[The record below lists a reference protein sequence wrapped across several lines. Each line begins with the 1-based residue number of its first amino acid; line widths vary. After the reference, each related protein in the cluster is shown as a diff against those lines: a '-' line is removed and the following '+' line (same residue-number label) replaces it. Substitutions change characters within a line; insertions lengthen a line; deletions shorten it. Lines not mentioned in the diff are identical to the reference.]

1 MSAGIVRVHGSPT
14 TGTSLNVTGRKG
26 MFFGGYQPL
35 FVKIQT
41 VTGTYG
47 FSAGYNTSEDPA
59 NAVSMDT
66 AWDKF
71 IRACETVGT
80 VVGYSTPVTDNTYG
94 GASSS
99 STVTVLFDA
108 GSVNQGDGA
117 GGQAGATSGFGAL
130 KTALAAAG
138 SVATT
143 DIAITVYTGLTGA
156 ALSA

>member
-26 MFFGGYQPL
+26 MFIGGYQPL

-41 VTGTYG
+41 VTATYG
-47 FSAGYNTSEDPA
+47 FTAGYNTAEDGST
-59 NAVSMDT
+59 SMVT
-66 AWDKF
+66 AWDTF
-71 IRACETVGT
+71 IRACEVVGT

-94 GASSS
+94 GTASS

-117 GGQAGATSGFGAL
+117 GGQSGATTGFGAL
-130 KTALAAAG
+130 KSALAAAG
-138 SVATT
+138 GVSAS

>member
-1 MSAGIVRVHGSPT
+1 MSAGITRVHGSPT

-41 VTGTYG
+41 VTATYG
-47 FSAGYNTSEDPA
+47 FTAGYNTAEDGST
-59 NAVSMDT
+59 SMAT
-66 AWDKF
+66 AWDTF

-99 STVTVLFDA
+99 STVTVIFDA

-117 GGQAGATSGFGAL
+117 GGQAGATTGFGAL
-130 KTALAAAG
+130 KTVLAAAG

-143 DIAITVYTGLTGA
+143 DIAVTAYTGMTGVQ
-156 ALSA
+156 LSA

>member
-1 MSAGIVRVHGSPT
+1 
-14 TGTSLNVTGRKG
+14 
-26 MFFGGYQPL
+26 MFIGGYQPL

-41 VTGTYG
+41 VTATYG
-47 FSAGYNTSEDPA
+47 FTAGYNTAEDGST
-59 NAVSMDT
+59 SMVT
-66 AWDKF
+66 AWDTF
-71 IRACETVGT
+71 IRACEVVGT

-94 GASSS
+94 GTASS

-117 GGQAGATSGFGAL
+117 GGQSGATTGFGAL
-130 KTALAAAG
+130 KSALAAAG
-138 SVATT
+138 GVSAS

>member
-1 MSAGIVRVHGSPT
+1 MSAGITRVHGGPQ

-41 VTGTYG
+41 VTATYG
-47 FSAGYNTSEDPA
+47 FTVGYNTAEDGST
-59 NAVSMDT
+59 SMDT

-117 GGQAGATSGFGAL
+117 GGQNGATTGFGAL
-130 KTALAAAG
+130 KDKLASAGGVTAA
-138 SVATT
+138 
-143 DIAITVYTGLTGA
+143 DIAVTVYTGLTGA

>member
-26 MFFGGYQPL
+26 MFIGGYQPL

-41 VTGTYG
+41 VTSTYG
-47 FSAGYNTSEDPA
+47 FTTGYNTAEDGST
-59 NAVSMDT
+59 SMDT
-66 AWDKF
+66 AWDRF

-117 GGQAGATSGFGAL
+117 GGQSGVTTGFGAL

-143 DIAITVYTGLTGA
+143 DIAVTVYTGLTGA

>member
-1 MSAGIVRVHGSPT
+1 MSAGITRVHGSPT

-41 VTGTYG
+41 VTATYG
-47 FSAGYNTSEDPA
+47 FTAGYSTAEDGST
-59 NAVSMDT
+59 SMDT
-66 AWDKF
+66 AWDRF

-117 GGQAGATSGFGAL
+117 GGQAGATTGFGAL

-143 DIAITVYTGLTGA
+143 DIAVTAYTGMTGVQ
-156 ALSA
+156 LSA